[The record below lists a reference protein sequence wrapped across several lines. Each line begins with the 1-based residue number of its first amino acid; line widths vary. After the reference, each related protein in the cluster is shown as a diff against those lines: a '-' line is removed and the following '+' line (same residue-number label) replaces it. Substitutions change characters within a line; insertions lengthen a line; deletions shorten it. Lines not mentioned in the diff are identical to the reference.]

1 MYNIKINQI
10 MKKILLILLTIF
22 TFSSCGFDV
31 KPNVSV
37 KNDINLTIDGEN
49 IDGLQ
54 GEWIISIE
62 EKEDDKK
69 DKKEIIIITIEK
81 NELD

>member
-1 MYNIKINQI
+1 
-10 MKKILLILLTIF
+10 MKKIILILLTIF

-69 DKKEIIIITIEK
+69 AKKEIIIITIEK

>member
-1 MYNIKINQI
+1 
-10 MKKILLILLTIF
+10 MKKTVYILFIILTLN
-22 TFSSCGFDV
+22 SCGIDV

-49 IDGLQ
+49 IDGIQ
-54 GEWIISIE
+54 GEWTISFE
-62 EKEDDKK
+62 EKDEKEGKEDG
-69 DKKEIIIITIEK
+69 KKEIIIITIEK

>member
-1 MYNIKINQI
+1 
-10 MKKILLILLTIF
+10 MKKTVYILFIILTLN
-22 TFSSCGFDV
+22 SCGLDV

-49 IDGLQ
+49 IDGIQ
-54 GEWIISIE
+54 GEWTISFE
-62 EKEDDKK
+62 EKDEKEGKEDG
-69 DKKEIIIITIEK
+69 KKEIIIITIEK

>member
-1 MYNIKINQI
+1 

>member
-1 MYNIKINQI
+1 
-10 MKKILLILLTIF
+10 MKKIILILLIIF

-54 GEWIISIE
+54 GEWIISVE

>member
-1 MYNIKINQI
+1 
-10 MKKILLILLTIF
+10 MKKTILILLIISTLN
-22 TFSSCGFDV
+22 SCRFDV
-31 KPNVSV
+31 EPNVSV

-54 GEWIISIE
+54 GEWTISVE
-62 EKEDDKK
+62 EKEEKK
-69 DKKEIIIITIEK
+69 EGKKEIIIITIEK

>member
-1 MYNIKINQI
+1 
-10 MKKILLILLTIF
+10 MKKTVYILFIILTLN
-22 TFSSCGFDV
+22 SCGLDV

-54 GEWIISIE
+54 GEWTISFE
-62 EKEDDKK
+62 EKEEKEEG
-69 DKKEIIIITIEK
+69 KKEIIIITIEK

>member
-1 MYNIKINQI
+1 MKITVI
-10 MKKILLILLTIF
+10 ILFIILTLN
-22 TFSSCGFDV
+22 SCGLDV

-54 GEWIISIE
+54 GEWTISFE
-62 EKEDDKK
+62 EKEEKEEG
-69 DKKEIIIITIEK
+69 KKEIIIITIEK

>member
-1 MYNIKINQI
+1 
-10 MKKILLILLTIF
+10 MKKTILILLIILILN
-22 TFSSCGFDV
+22 SCRFDV
-31 KPNVSV
+31 EPNVSV

-54 GEWIISIE
+54 GEWTISVE
-62 EKEDDKK
+62 EKDEK
-69 DKKEIIIITIEK
+69 DEKKEIIIITIEK

>member
-1 MYNIKINQI
+1 
-10 MKKILLILLTIF
+10 MKKTVYILFIILTLN
-22 TFSSCGFDV
+22 SCGIDV

-49 IDGLQ
+49 IDGIQ
-54 GEWIISIE
+54 GEWTISFE
-62 EKEDDKK
+62 EKEEKEEG
-69 DKKEIIIITIEK
+69 KKEIIIITIEK

>member
-1 MYNIKINQI
+1 
-10 MKKILLILLTIF
+10 MKKTILILLIILILN
-22 TFSSCGFDV
+22 SCRFDV
-31 KPNVSV
+31 EPNVSV

-54 GEWIISIE
+54 GEWTISVE
-62 EKEDDKK
+62 EK
-69 DKKEIIIITIEK
+69 DKKKEFIIITIEK